1 MDIEKAIGVWKLYFP
16 DFPLLFEPLRKHQE
30 LVSGMVKPH
39 GAMQEVTNKLNQY
52 LEPDADNP
60 AVLNIIKMS
69 GDTVFSALFPGN
81 PKARKNHSVEDCE
94 GYENAWKELER
105 KLAEGSVD
113 IIRFFAGKDDTLFK
127 ERLNAVA
134 QKELR
139 KPEDTSVL
147 DDFYKRL
154 KDAFVLSEY
163 SDSKKPFVWDF
174 SGVVVH
180 TPHSVYEAFLY
191 IGHAA
196 YTLVYLDD
204 KEKNKKENEGK
215 GQNNIWAYKIIEEE
229 VEKIYKKR
237 FEENLHAREQSK
249 KLRVTK
255 EEARNEWLGEI
266 STAIQYALESHPAN
280 DPYTP
285 VDEIW
290 KIVEKVK
297 IEKRFQSTL
306 EGKKLPFDHADIE
319 YVDELSDLFLSFLKN
334 KKYERERQDFEQ
346 ADKKGAISLVK
357 KMYALMNQH
366 QVIRDKLKESKGR
379 IGRVEIL
386 EGLYNKCRP
395 QVSLDEK
402 IDTDDFDA
410 TTSDIVENKNNLF
423 HNDDLW
429 DDPSRDIEYEE
440 QRDILVSL
448 CKDALNDSAYI
459 TYLKEESARII
470 CNNFQSFCRAL
481 ADRERTRK
489 QIKETEFKI
498 MNLYENYSAFS
509 DNKIKAIKFADK
521 IKKVRESAQKLD
533 RAKWDIVFDI
543 LYLEEDKK

>member
-16 DFPLLFEPLRKHQE
+16 DFPLLFEPLRKPQE

-113 IIRFFAGKDDTLFK
+113 IIRFFAGKDDALFK

-139 KPEDTSVL
+139 KLEDTSVL

-237 FEENLHAREQSK
+237 FEANLHAREQSK

-255 EEARNEWLGEI
+255 EEARNEWLGEV
-266 STAIQYALESHPAN
+266 STAIQYALESHPDD

-297 IEKRFQSTL
+297 IEKRFHPAL
-306 EGKKLPFDHADIE
+306 EGKKLPFDHDDMG
-319 YVDELSDLFLSFLKN
+319 YVDKLSERFFNILKD
-334 KKYERERQDFEQ
+334 KKYEQEHQDL
-346 ADKKGAISLVK
+346 KKAEEEGAISLVE
-357 KMYALMNQH
+357 KMYALMNHDQS
-366 QVIRDKLKESKGR
+366 IRDKLKESKGR
-379 IGRVEIL
+379 LDRVEIL
-386 EGLYNKCRP
+386 EELYKKCSNP
-395 QVSLDEK
+395 VSLDEK

-459 TYLKEESARII
+459 TYLKEESEEII
-470 CNNFQSFCRAL
+470 CGDFQRFCKAL
-481 ADRERTRK
+481 EDRERTGE
-489 QIKETEFKI
+489 QIKEIEFKK
-498 MNLYENYSAFS
+498 MNLYTNYSAFS

-521 IKKVRESAQKLD
+521 IKKVRESAKKITEAE
-533 RAKWDIVFDI
+533 RDIVSVI
-543 LYLEEDKK
+543 LCLEEDKK